1 MSTENFSPIG
11 PAVWPAISSIY
22 IYIYIND
29 LFSYIEEKANGFT
42 FIILEFLL
50 FQYFGNHSMTD
61 LVYPCWNSFTK
72 LAIMEKSSVSFLIE
86 SFETLQKF
94 FKHESSTLKS
104 NKIMRYKELVSIP

>member
-1 MSTENFSPIG
+1 M
-11 PAVWPAISSIY
+11 
-22 IYIYIND
+22 ND

-50 FQYFGNHSMTD
+50 FQYFGNHYSMTD
-61 LVYPCWNSFTK
+61 LEYPRWNSFTK